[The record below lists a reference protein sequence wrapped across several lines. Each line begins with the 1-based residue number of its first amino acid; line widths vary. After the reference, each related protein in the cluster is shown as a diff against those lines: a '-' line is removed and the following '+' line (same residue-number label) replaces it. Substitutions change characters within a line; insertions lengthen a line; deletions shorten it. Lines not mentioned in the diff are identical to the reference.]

1 MSVRRGGCRRCDD
14 TTHSRCH
21 LVPKSSTSVRVG
33 SVADLDDDLS
43 LIANGPYDKNGA
55 MAGRFAPSPTGDLH
69 IGNLRTALVAALLA
83 HTTEREFII
92 RMEDLDLVTASPE
105 FEERQIADLAAVGVV
120 TSAEIVR
127 QSERFELYRNAID
140 RLTESGDAYP
150 CYCSRREIRA
160 EIEAAAQAPNGNLP
174 DGAYP
179 GTCRNLTTA
188 QRSEREAE
196 GRRPALR
203 LRTSGETYVVD
214 DMVAGRFEGG
224 IDDVVLAR
232 ADGVPAYN
240 LAVVVDDAVQ
250 GIDQVVRGDDL
261 LSSTPRQMHLQRL
274 LGLPTP
280 EYAHVQ
286 LVLGDMGSRLAKR
299 DGAITLRELVERGES
314 VSAVRDSIAMSIGC
328 QPAGGHPDPFKM
340 WAAQW
345 SLDSLSR
352 QPIHLADFD
361 LAVSSDDDRPS

>member
-1 MSVRRGGCRRCDD
+1 
-14 TTHSRCH
+14 
-21 LVPKSSTSVRVG
+21 
-33 SVADLDDDLS
+33 
-43 LIANGPYDKNGA
+43 

-280 EYAHVQ
+280 EYAHVP

-299 DGAITLRELVERGES
+299 DGAITLGDLVERGES

-328 QPAGGHPDPFKM
+328 QRAGNHPEPFQLC
-340 WAAQW
+340 AAQW
-345 SLDSLSR
+345 SLDRLARDPVELASFALS
-352 QPIHLADFD
+352 IE
-361 LAVSSDDDRPS
+361 VEDDSAS

>member
-1 MSVRRGGCRRCDD
+1 
-14 TTHSRCH
+14 
-21 LVPKSSTSVRVG
+21 
-33 SVADLDDDLS
+33 
-43 LIANGPYDKNGA
+43 

-69 IGNLRTALVAALLA
+69 IGNLRTALVSALLA
-83 HTTEREFII
+83 YTTGREFII
-92 RMEDLDLVTASPE
+92 RMEDLDLVTASLE

-179 GTCRNLTTA
+179 GTCRNLTTV

-240 LAVVVDDAVQ
+240 LAVVVDDAAQ

-261 LSSTPRQMHLQRL
+261 LSSTPRQIHLQRL

-280 EYAHVQ
+280 EYAHVP

-299 DGAITLRELVERGES
+299 DGAITLQELVERGES

-328 QPAGGHPDPFKM
+328 QPAGSHPDPFTM

>member
-1 MSVRRGGCRRCDD
+1 
-14 TTHSRCH
+14 
-21 LVPKSSTSVRVG
+21 LVAG
-33 SVADLDDDLS
+33 LDGDLS

-105 FEERQIADLAAVGVV
+105 FEERQIADLAAMGVA

-196 GRRPALR
+196 GRHPALR

-214 DMVAGRFEGG
+214 DMIAGRFEGG

-240 LAVVVDDAVQ
+240 LAVVVDDAAQ

-261 LSSTPRQMHLQRL
+261 LSSTPRQMHLQHL

-280 EYAHVQ
+280 EYAHVP

-299 DGAITLRELVERGES
+299 DGAITLRELVERGEA
-314 VSAVRDSIAMSIGC
+314 VSWIRDAVAESIGC
-328 QPAGGHPDPFKM
+328 QRAGGHPEPFEL
-340 WAAQW
+340 WAARW
-345 SLDSLSR
+345 SLDRLAREPVQLASFALS
-352 QPIHLADFD
+352 IE
-361 LAVSSDDDRPS
+361 VEDDSAS

>member
-1 MSVRRGGCRRCDD
+1 
-14 TTHSRCH
+14 
-21 LVPKSSTSVRVG
+21 
-33 SVADLDDDLS
+33 
-43 LIANGPYDKNGA
+43 

-69 IGNLRTALVAALLA
+69 IGNLRTALVSALLA
-83 HTTEREFII
+83 HTTGREFII

-120 TSAEIVR
+120 ASAEIVR

-179 GTCRNLTTA
+179 GTCRNLTTV

-280 EYAHVQ
+280 EYAHVP

-299 DGAITLRELVERGES
+299 DGAITLQELVERGES

-328 QPAGGHPDPFKM
+328 QPAGSHPDPFTM

-361 LAVSSDDDRPS
+361 LAVSTGDDQPS

>member
-1 MSVRRGGCRRCDD
+1 
-14 TTHSRCH
+14 
-21 LVPKSSTSVRVG
+21 
-33 SVADLDDDLS
+33 
-43 LIANGPYDKNGA
+43 

-83 HTTEREFII
+83 RTTGREFII

-105 FEERQIADLAAVGVV
+105 FEQRQIADLAAVGVR

-127 QSERFELYRNAID
+127 QSERFELYRNAIN

-174 DGAYP
+174 AGAYP

-203 LRTSGETYVVD
+203 LRTSGEIYVVD
-214 DMVAGRFEGG
+214 DMIAGRFEGG

-280 EYAHVQ
+280 EYAHVP

-299 DGAITLRELVERGES
+299 DGAITLRELVERGET
-314 VSAVRDSIAMSIGC
+314 VSSVRDAIAQSVGC
-328 QPAGGHPDPFKM
+328 RVNSALENPFDE
-340 WAAQW
+340 WVEHW
-345 SLDSLSR
+345 SLHSLSR
-352 QPIHLADFD
+352 RAIHLAALD
-361 LAVSSDDDRPS
+361 LAVSTNDDRPS

>member
-1 MSVRRGGCRRCDD
+1 
-14 TTHSRCH
+14 
-21 LVPKSSTSVRVG
+21 
-33 SVADLDDDLS
+33 
-43 LIANGPYDKNGA
+43 

-83 HTTEREFII
+83 HSTEREFII

-105 FEERQIADLAAVGVV
+105 FEEHQIADLAAVGVV
-120 TSAEIVR
+120 TSTKIVR
-127 QSERFELYRNAID
+127 QSERFELYRNAIE

-160 EIEAAAQAPNGNLP
+160 EIEAAAHAPNGNLP

-203 LRTSGETYVVD
+203 LRTSGETYVVE
-214 DMVAGRFEGG
+214 DMIAGRFEGG

-280 EYAHVQ
+280 EYAHVP

-314 VSAVRDSIAMSIGC
+314 VSAVRDAIAMSIGC
-328 QPAGGHPDPFKM
+328 QPAGGHSDPFTM
-340 WAAQW
+340 WSAQW
-345 SLDSLSR
+345 SLGSLSQR
-352 QPIHLADFD
+352 PIHLAAFD
-361 LAVSSDDDRPS
+361 LAVSTDDDRLS

>member
-1 MSVRRGGCRRCDD
+1 
-14 TTHSRCH
+14 
-21 LVPKSSTSVRVG
+21 
-33 SVADLDDDLS
+33 
-43 LIANGPYDKNGA
+43 

-83 HTTEREFII
+83 KTTGRDFII

-105 FEERQIADLAAVGVV
+105 FEDRQIQDLSAIGVT
-120 TSAEIVR
+120 TSREIVR
-127 QSERFELYRNAID
+127 QSERFDLYRDAIAQ
-140 RLTESGDAYP
+140 LTASGNAYP

-179 GTCRNLTTA
+179 GTCRDLTESERA
-188 QRSEREAE
+188 EREAE
-196 GRRPALR
+196 GRKPALR
-203 LRTSGETYVVD
+203 LRTSGETYVVND
-214 DMVAGRFEGG
+214 LVAGRFEGG

-240 LAVVVDDAVQ
+240 LAVVVDDAAQ
-250 GIDQVVRGDDL
+250 GVDQVVRGDDL

-280 EYAHVQ
+280 EYAHVP
-286 LVLGDMGSRLAKR
+286 LVLGEMGSRLAKR
-299 DGAITLRELVERGES
+299 DGAITLRELVERGETVNS
-314 VSAVRDSIAMSIGC
+314 VRDAIAESIGC
-328 QPAGGHPDPFKM
+328 QPAGNHPEPFEL

-345 SLDSLSR
+345 SLDRLARDPVQLSNFALS
-352 QPIHLADFD
+352 IE
-361 LAVSSDDDRPS
+361 VEDDAAS

>member
-1 MSVRRGGCRRCDD
+1 
-14 TTHSRCH
+14 
-21 LVPKSSTSVRVG
+21 
-33 SVADLDDDLS
+33 
-43 LIANGPYDKNGA
+43 

-83 HTTEREFII
+83 HSTEREFII

-105 FEERQIADLAAVGVV
+105 FEEHQIADLAAVGVV
-120 TSAEIVR
+120 TSTKIVR
-127 QSERFELYRNAID
+127 QSERFELYRNAIE

-160 EIEAAAQAPNGNLP
+160 EIEAAAHAPNGNLP

-203 LRTSGETYVVD
+203 LRTSGETYVVE
-214 DMVAGRFEGG
+214 DMIAGRFEGG

-280 EYAHVQ
+280 EYAHVP

-314 VSAVRDSIAMSIGC
+314 VSAVRDSIAMSVGC
-328 QPAGGHPDPFKM
+328 QPGGGHPDPFTM

-345 SLDSLSR
+345 SVDSLSR
-352 QPIHLADFD
+352 QPIHLAAFD
-361 LAVSSDDDRPS
+361 LAVSTDDDRLS

>member
-1 MSVRRGGCRRCDD
+1 
-14 TTHSRCH
+14 
-21 LVPKSSTSVRVG
+21 
-33 SVADLDDDLS
+33 
-43 LIANGPYDKNGA
+43 

-69 IGNLRTALVAALLA
+69 IGNLRTALVSALLA
-83 HTTEREFII
+83 YTTGREFII
-92 RMEDLDLVTASPE
+92 RMEDLDLVTASLE

-140 RLTESGDAYP
+140 RLTKSGDAYP

-240 LAVVVDDAVQ
+240 LAVVVDDATQ
-250 GIDQVVRGDDL
+250 GVDQVVRGDDL
-261 LSSTPRQMHLQRL
+261 LSSTPRQMHLQHL

-280 EYAHVQ
+280 EYAEWCCFRGAEAGASVRQ
-286 LVLGDMGSRLAKR
+286 DDPKNSVRPFRNQAFARRNTILGGQCGTRAAPSRLKMMNACP
-299 DGAITLRELVERGES
+299 LQQV
-314 VSAVRDSIAMSIGC
+314 
-328 QPAGGHPDPFKM
+328 DP
-340 WAAQW
+340 
-345 SLDSLSR
+345 
-352 QPIHLADFD
+352 
-361 LAVSSDDDRPS
+361 